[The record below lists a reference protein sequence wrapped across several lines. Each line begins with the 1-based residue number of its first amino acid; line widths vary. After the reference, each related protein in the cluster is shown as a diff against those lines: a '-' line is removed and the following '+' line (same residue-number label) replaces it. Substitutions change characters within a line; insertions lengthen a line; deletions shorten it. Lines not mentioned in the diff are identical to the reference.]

1 MTKEDFIKLGLTEE
15 QAKACA
21 EASKKELA
29 GFVSKDKLDLAEQ
42 AKTTLELQAKEYDK
56 QIKTLQKNISDTG
69 KLNDTIKELQEA
81 NKKAKTDYQNKLNT
95 IRINQA
101 IDNAIAGA
109 KAKNAKAVKALL
121 DVDAL
126 DFDEE
131 KGELKGLD
139 KQLKRLQEADDS
151 KFLFDLP
158 GGKLKAGVIQ
168 GAGSNGGDDDTDDT
182 EDKSLGMRFA
192 QEYNAVNTPAGDS
205 K

>member
-158 GGKLKAGVIQ
+158 GGKLKAGVRQ
-168 GAGSNGGDDDTDDT
+168 GAGSNGGDDDT

>member
-1 MTKEDFIKLGLTEE
+1 MTKEDFIELGLNAE
-15 QAKACA
+15 QAEACA

-42 AKTTLELQAKEYDK
+42 AKATLELQAKEYDK
-56 QIKTLQKNISDTG
+56 QIKTLQKNISDTD

-81 NKKAKTDYQNKLNT
+81 NKQAKTDYQNKLNT

-121 DVDAL
+121 DVDEL

-158 GGKLKAGVIQ
+158 EGKPKAGVTP
-168 GAGSNGGDDDTDDT
+168 GAGPSGDNETDDT
-182 EDKSLGMRFA
+182 NTKSLGAKFA
-192 QEYNAVNTPAGDS
+192 QEYNAVNAPAGDS

>member
-56 QIKTLQKNISDTG
+56 QIKTLQKNISDTN

-121 DVDAL
+121 DVDEL

-158 GGKLKAGVIQ
+158 EGKPKAGVKP
-168 GAGSNGGDDDTDDT
+168 GAGSNGDTDTGDNNT
-182 EDKSLGMRFA
+182 ESLGAKFA
-192 QEYNAVNTPAGDS
+192 QEYNAANAPAGDS

>member
-29 GFVSKDKLDLAEQ
+29 SFVSKDKLDLAEQ

-56 QIKTLQKNISDTG
+56 QIKTLQKNISDTD
-69 KLNDTIKELQEA
+69 KLNNTIKELQEA
-81 NKKAKTDYQNKLNT
+81 NKKAKTDYQNKLNA
-95 IRINQA
+95 IRINQV
-101 IDNAIAGA
+101 IDNALADA

-121 DVDAL
+121 DVDEL

-158 GGKLKAGVIQ
+158 EGKPKAGVRT
-168 GAGSNGGDDDTDDT
+168 GAGSNGDDDDTDDT
-182 EDKSLGMRFA
+182 DAKSIGIRFA
-192 QEYNAVNTPAGDS
+192 QEYNAANAPAGDS

>member
-1 MTKEDFIKLGLTEE
+1 MTKEDFIKLGLTTE
-15 QAKACA
+15 QAEACA

-42 AKTTLELQAKEYDK
+42 AKATLELQAKEYDK
-56 QIKTLQKNISDTG
+56 QIKTLQKNISDTD
-69 KLNDTIKELQEA
+69 KLNTTIKELQEA

-158 GGKLKAGVIQ
+158 EGKPKAGVRP

-182 EDKSLGMRFA
+182 DAKSLGIRFA
-192 QEYNAVNTPAGDS
+192 QEYNAANAPAGDS